1 MIWVDAKESPST
13 GASSLLTRPLLL
25 PPKLTAPAASPT
37 AADIHAAVA
46 NAVDKAAV
54 PDTSAA
60 VPAAATAAASAAYLA
75 AVSAAAA
82 ASQADAALSS
92 AHTSTLGDTDI
103 SPHVDNSSQHNSLDV
118 QTAAGNAAASPPPDT
133 AADAVHQ
140 ALSTSSRDSI
150 LPFQAQVLPISN
162 VPMGRDDSAHPFNAP
177 PTLPTTAVATGRL
190 DQPQG
195 ARHGQLPEASAASHA
210 PLTCH
215 TQQGEQA
222 QQAKRAQQAQQSK
235 QLEQAW
241 QAQQAEQAQQVDQVP
256 RVTARA
262 QQQAILE
269 SSRHLI
275 GVLGSDSPI
284 SNEPSGDSLTEAQ
297 LDSQTIAA
305 AVPASQQR
313 KRKAVHAA
321 G

>member
-13 GASSLLTRPLLL
+13 GASSLLIRPLLL

-37 AADIHAAVA
+37 AADTHAAVA

-60 VPAAATAAASAAYLA
+60 VPAAATAAVSAAYLA

-103 SPHVDNSSQHNSLDV
+103 SPHVDNASQHNSLDV
-118 QTAAGNAAASPPPDT
+118 QAAAGNAAASPPPDT

-140 ALSTSSRDSI
+140 APSTSSRESI

-162 VPMGRDDSAHPFNAP
+162 IPKGRDGSSLPFNAP
-177 PTLPTTAVATGRL
+177 LTLPTTAAATGRL

-195 ARHGQLPEASAASHA
+195 ARQGQLPEASASSNA
-210 PLTCH
+210 PFTCH
-215 TQQGEQA
+215 TQQA
-222 QQAKRAQQAQQSK
+222 QQAKRAQQAQQSM
-235 QLEQAW
+235 QLEQAR
-241 QAQQAEQAQQVDQVP
+241 QARQAWQAEQAQQVDQVP

-262 QQQAILE
+262 HQQAILE